1 VTGPFNTPGAVLPGA
16 GYTIRLDSSDPGT
29 LLVIDHETGEASSVV
44 IDGDGDSTARA
55 IEAVRR
61 EQTGDKR

>member
-1 VTGPFNTPGAVLPGA
+1 VTSPFNALSGILPGA

-44 IDGDGDSTARA
+44 IDSDSDSTARA